1 MLKAIAI
8 ALALSGGLA
17 AADTLAAR
25 PAPQPG
31 AQVAAPQAFQSQSS
45 KSQPAAGQTFA
56 GTCSATATVDSR
68 VEPAWVSQ
76 SYAGDGCD
84 APALPKP
91 VDGYTASRAQVL
103 AGMAAQK
110 TYIAQANIYQSCIA
124 DFVTVRRE
132 KKPINGALNL
142 IETHRLAVSR
152 ADQQKA
158 AAQVQIAIRTFNE
171 AGSEDCK

>member
-1 MLKAIAI
+1 MLKTIAV
-8 ALALSGGLA
+8 ALALFGGLA
-17 AADTLAAR
+17 AATLAAK
-25 PAPQPG
+25 P
-31 AQVAAPQAFQSQSS
+31 APQAFPSQSF

-68 VEPAWVSQ
+68 VEPAWVGQ
-76 SYAGDGCD
+76 SYAGDGCA
-84 APALPKP
+84 APALPQA

-110 TYIAQANIYQSCIA
+110 TYIAQADIYQRCIA
-124 DFVTVRRE
+124 DFVAARRG
-132 KKPINGALNL
+132 KRPIDVALNL
-142 IETHRLAVSR
+142 IETHRLAASQ
-152 ADQQKA
+152 ADQQKV